1 MTPLTLPFYAWTC
14 GWTLARAHRAE
25 RDGGQETNGL
35 EPGEYRAV
43 NVGLHKSFSV
53 ARKGWVLWPPGLA
66 QRTFPRARRRFMIKA
81 QLRQLMTIN

>member
-1 MTPLTLPFYAWTC
+1 MTPLTLTFYAWTC

-43 NVGLHKSFSV
+43 NVGLHKPFRLSEKDGSCGRR
-53 ARKGWVLWPPGLA
+53 AWHNALSPGPGATL
-66 QRTFPRARRRFMIKA
+66 
-81 QLRQLMTIN
+81 